1 MGEEVKLKPCPYCGS
16 APRIEHHFSK
26 DEYRYCCCSNPSCP
40 SNLPSLTDEAA
51 YENWNTRPIEDE
63 LQAKLDAIYQAFWNL
78 YKLDMGDSYV
88 VSMEGYEELWKLIDP
103 LSYKAFNPTWEES
116 KEVKE

>member
-1 MGEEVKLKPCPYCGS
+1 MSEEVKLKPCPYCGS

-63 LQAKLDAIYQAFWNL
+63 LRAKLAELKNAADELAFAVWSNACPKPVL
-78 YKLDMGDSYV
+78 DLAEKLAEV
-88 VSMEGYEELWKLIDP
+88 LNELEG
-103 LSYKAFNPTWEES
+103 
-116 KEVKE
+116 V